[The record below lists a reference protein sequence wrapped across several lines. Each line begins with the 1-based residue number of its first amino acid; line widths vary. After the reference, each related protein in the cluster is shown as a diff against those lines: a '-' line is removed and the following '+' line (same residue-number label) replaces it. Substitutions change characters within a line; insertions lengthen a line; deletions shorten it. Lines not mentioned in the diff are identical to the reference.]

1 MEFLKT
7 CNTNAQAIV
16 RIHIRAAPVRADT
29 AQGDFEAIIFQAFSA
44 TRNPPRTSSRIYD
57 WSPTDDIR
65 EAEAELRNEEHLVV
79 QDVSKPSW
87 LWLFRPTTADQ
98 AGQKP
103 PDLPVLEGYL
113 FQRQYSPSFSH
124 ERTDFPKVNNMAS

>member
-1 MEFLKT
+1 M
-7 CNTNAQAIV
+7 
-16 RIHIRAAPVRADT
+16 RADR

-57 WSPTDDIR
+57 WNPTDDIR
-65 EAEAELRNEEHLVV
+65 EAEAELRNEDHLVV

-103 PDLPVLEGYL
+103 PDLPVLEGYHL
-113 FQRQYSPSFSH
+113 QRQYNPSFSH
-124 ERTDFPKVNNMAS
+124 DRTDSPKVNNMAS